1 MTLLSPIN
9 GRLFSPNPGL
19 AAAHQS
25 ILGQILEL
33 TEEWEGIDSKGMHA
47 GYTYWGQFIA
57 HDIGA
62 RPGLVESRSS
72 ALDLDSVY
80 GRGWGEPDI
89 LINPASGAFVLGETT
104 ATSDRP
110 ASKRDLFRRLDRTA
124 LIPEPRNED
133 NLIVSQFHLLILRF
147 HNSVI
152 SKFSESGRLPTIKHR
167 FNKTRAIV
175 THVFNHLTINDF
187 LKKVISSKTFEHVI
201 VKGNHYID
209 MPSGTKLPVEITNAV
224 YRFGHSLVRDSYHL
238 NSKATD
244 IELSELFKMT
254 SHGGFNGH
262 QTLPSD
268 RVIDWA
274 FFFRLNSDPGPAGA
288 TRIDPIIAKGMRVV
302 PTPNGPVDIVEKNLE
317 AGVRSQLNS
326 GQYCVGV
333 LLKKFPGL
341 KNHIDLAEGTHL
353 EVTPEANLDL
363 ITAKGIENDTPLWIY
378 LLLESWATSLGMK
391 LGPLGSLLTC
401 ETIRNA
407 SENVPPLGVTPE
419 DLGELE
425 LSEVDTFSQLIG
437 WIEATER
444 N

>member
-1 MTLLSPIN
+1 MTTLSPVN
-9 GRLFSPNPGL
+9 ERLFSPNPGL
-19 AAAHQS
+19 ASAHQS

-33 TEEWEGIDSKGMHA
+33 TQEWEGIDSKGMHA

-62 RPGLVESRSS
+62 RPGLVENRSS

-89 LINPASGAFVLGETT
+89 LINSASGAFVLGETT
-104 ATSDRP
+104 TTPDSP
-110 ASKRDLFRRLDRTA
+110 SSNRDLFRRLDRTA
-124 LIPEPRNED
+124 VIPEPRNED
-133 NLIVSQFHLLILRF
+133 NLIVSQFHLLIQRF

-152 SKFSESGRLPTIKHR
+152 SQFSETGRLPTIKHR
-167 FNKTRAIV
+167 FNKSRAIV
-175 THVFNHLTINDF
+175 THVFNHLAINDF
-187 LKKVISSKTFEHVI
+187 LRKVISSKTFEHVI
-201 VKGNHYID
+201 IEGNHYID
-209 MPSGTKLPVEITNAV
+209 MSPGTKLPVEITNAV

-244 IELSELFKMT
+244 IELSEIFKMT
-254 SHGGFNGH
+254 SHGGFDGH
-262 QTLPSD
+262 QTLPSN

-274 FFFRLNSDPGPAGA
+274 FFFRLSADPGPAGA
-288 TRIDPIIAKGMRVV
+288 TRIDPIIAKGMRAV
-302 PTPNGPVDIVEKNLE
+302 PTPQGPVDIAEKNLE

-326 GQYCVGV
+326 GQHCVRV
-333 LLKKFPGL
+333 LLKKFPDL
-341 KNHIDLAEGTHL
+341 KNQIDLAENTHL
-353 EVTPEANLDL
+353 SVTPKANLDL

-407 SENVPPLGVTPE
+407 SKNVPPLGVSTT
-419 DLGELE
+419 DLEELK
-425 LSEVDTFSQLIG
+425 LSNIDTFSELIE
-437 WIEATER
+437 WIETTESF
-444 N
+444 